1 MKPRGFLFLL
11 VCICLLGPATR
22 LPAQTTFQR
31 TYGDTL
37 PDHGRSVAQIADGGY
52 IITGETGPPGAGSFD
67 VWLIRTDVSG
77 DTMWTRT
84 YGGAYRDRGCSVA
97 QTADGGYV
105 ITGLTRS
112 FGAGQNDVYLIKT
125 NSDGNAPAIAEP

>member
-52 IITGETGPPGAGSFD
+52 
-67 VWLIRTDVSG
+67 
-77 DTMWTRT
+77 
-84 YGGAYRDRGCSVA
+84 
-97 QTADGGYV
+97 V